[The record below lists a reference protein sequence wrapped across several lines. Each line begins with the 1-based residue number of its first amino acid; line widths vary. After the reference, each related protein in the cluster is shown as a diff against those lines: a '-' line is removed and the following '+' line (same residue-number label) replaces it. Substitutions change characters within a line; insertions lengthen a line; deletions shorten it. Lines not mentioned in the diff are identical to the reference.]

1 MTKLGGTGYESIKGS
16 ATLPP
21 PIRSIVSKAIVPKIK
36 YLGGSKM
43 NGTGLTVANVTTLAS
58 KELTVE
64 LFNIMNAINEGNK
77 SAWEVARAYKR
88 IIDDELFDEDFE
100 NVQEFALYVGV
111 SKSTISQ
118 YIKAVEFVEKHE
130 FGFDMFTVGSA
141 YLLSTLTDEEFID
154 FVKWAEEQE
163 IDLTTMSVK
172 ALRNLIKEY
181 DSKDNVEEDII
192 EDSTDNDDSNESDE
206 EITISAREAVI
217 SRIKELM
224 EDYNITVE
232 DILEAQGI
240 TTEDRA

>member
-1 MTKLGGTGYESIKGS
+1 
-16 ATLPP
+16 
-21 PIRSIVSKAIVPKIK
+21 
-36 YLGGSKM
+36 M
-43 NGTGLTVANVTTLAS
+43 NGTALTVASVTTLSS

-77 SAWEVARAYKR
+77 SAWDIARAYKR

-181 DSKDNVEEDII
+181 DSKDDVEEDVI
-192 EDSTDNDDSNESDE
+192 EDSTDNEDSSETDEDSE
-206 EITISAREAVI
+206 EIIVEGRESAIAL
-217 SRIKELM
+217 IKSLM
-224 EDYNITVE
+224 EEYNIT
-232 DILEAQGI
+232 LE
-240 TTEDRA
+240 ELS

>member
-1 MTKLGGTGYESIKGS
+1 
-16 ATLPP
+16 
-21 PIRSIVSKAIVPKIK
+21 
-36 YLGGSKM
+36 M
-43 NGTGLTVANVTTLAS
+43 NGTSLTVANVTTLSS

-77 SAWEVARAYKR
+77 SAWEIARAYKR
-88 IIDDELFDEDFE
+88 IIDDELFDEDFD

-154 FVKWAEEQE
+154 FIRWAEALGY
-163 IDLTTMSVK
+163 DLTTMSVK

-181 DSKDNVEEDII
+181 DSKDEVEEDVI
-192 EDSTDNDDSNESDE
+192 EDSTDDSNESDE
-206 EITISAREAVI
+206 DVEEEITVSDRDGAIAL
-217 SRIKELM
+217 IKLLM
-224 EDYNITVE
+224 EEYNITVE
-232 DILEAQGI
+232 ELS
-240 TTEDRA
+240 

>member
-1 MTKLGGTGYESIKGS
+1 
-16 ATLPP
+16 
-21 PIRSIVSKAIVPKIK
+21 
-36 YLGGSKM
+36 M

-64 LFNIMNAINEGNK
+64 FFNIMNAINEGNK

-192 EDSTDNDDSNESDE
+192 EDSTDNEDSSESDE
-206 EITISAREAVI
+206 ESEEITVDGRESAIAI
-217 SRIKELM
+217 IKSLM

-232 DILEAQGI
+232 ELS
-240 TTEDRA
+240 

>member
-1 MTKLGGTGYESIKGS
+1 
-16 ATLPP
+16 
-21 PIRSIVSKAIVPKIK
+21 
-36 YLGGSKM
+36 M
-43 NGTGLTVANVTTLAS
+43 NGTGLTVASVTTLSS

-77 SAWEVARAYKR
+77 SAWDIARAYKR

-100 NVQEFALYVGV
+100 NIQEFALYVGV

-181 DSKDNVEEDII
+181 DSKDDVEEDVI
-192 EDSTDNDDSNESDE
+192 EDSIDNEDSSESDE
-206 EITISAREAVI
+206 DVEEEVTVSDRESAIAL
-217 SRIKELM
+217 IKSLM
-224 EDYNITVE
+224 EEYNITVE
-232 DILEAQGI
+232 ELS
-240 TTEDRA
+240 

>member
-1 MTKLGGTGYESIKGS
+1 
-16 ATLPP
+16 
-21 PIRSIVSKAIVPKIK
+21 
-36 YLGGSKM
+36 M
-43 NGTGLTVANVTTLAS
+43 NGTGLTVASVTTLAS

-77 SAWEVARAYKR
+77 SAWDIARAYKR

-130 FGFDMFTVGSA
+130 FGFEMFAVGSA

-154 FVKWAEEQE
+154 FIKWAEEQN

-181 DSKDNVEEDII
+181 DSKDDVDEDII
-192 EDSTDNDDSNESDE
+192 EDSTDNEDSSDSSESDE
-206 EITISAREAVI
+206 DVEVETTVVGDRESAL
-217 SRIKELM
+217 SLIKALM
-224 EDYNITVE
+224 DEYNITVE
-232 DILEAQGI
+232 ELL
-240 TTEDRA
+240 

>member
-1 MTKLGGTGYESIKGS
+1 
-16 ATLPP
+16 
-21 PIRSIVSKAIVPKIK
+21 
-36 YLGGSKM
+36 M

-58 KELTVE
+58 KELTDE

-77 SAWEVARAYKR
+77 SACDIAGAYKR
-88 IIDDELFDEDFE
+88 IIDDERCDEDFE

-181 DSKDNVEEDII
+181 DSKDNVEDDII
-192 EDSTDNDDSNESDE
+192 EDSTDNEDSSKSDNDIVE
-206 EITISAREAVI
+206 ELSVSDKDSAMTLIMTLMEEYSITI
-217 SRIKELM
+217 
-224 EDYNITVE
+224 EDL
-232 DILEAQGI
+232 LEAQV
-240 TTEDRA
+240 

>member
-1 MTKLGGTGYESIKGS
+1 
-16 ATLPP
+16 
-21 PIRSIVSKAIVPKIK
+21 
-36 YLGGSKM
+36 M
-43 NGTGLTVANVTTLAS
+43 NGTGLTVASVTTLSS

-77 SAWEVARAYKR
+77 SAWDIARAYKR

-100 NVQEFALYVGV
+100 NIQEFALYVGV

-163 IDLTTMSVK
+163 IDLSTMSVK

-181 DSKDNVEEDII
+181 DSKDEVEDDII
-192 EDSTDNDDSNESDE
+192 EDEDSTDEDSTDEDVEEEVKVSD
-206 EITISAREAVI
+206 RDEAI
-217 SRIKELM
+217 ALIRSLM
-224 EDYNITVE
+224 EEYNITVE
-232 DILEAQGI
+232 DIE
-240 TTEDRA
+240 

>member
-1 MTKLGGTGYESIKGS
+1 
-16 ATLPP
+16 
-21 PIRSIVSKAIVPKIK
+21 
-36 YLGGSKM
+36 M
-43 NGTGLTVANVTTLAS
+43 NGTGLTVANVTTLSS

-77 SAWEVARAYKR
+77 SAWDIARAYKR

-181 DSKDNVEEDII
+181 DSKDDVEEDVI
-192 EDSTDNDDSNESDE
+192 EDSTDNEDSNETDEDVEEEVTVSDRDSA
-206 EITISAREAVI
+206 ISL
-217 SRIKELM
+217 IKSLM
-224 EDYNITVE
+224 EEYNITVE
-232 DILEAQGI
+232 ELS
-240 TTEDRA
+240 

>member
-1 MTKLGGTGYESIKGS
+1 
-16 ATLPP
+16 
-21 PIRSIVSKAIVPKIK
+21 
-36 YLGGSKM
+36 M
-43 NGTGLTVANVTTLAS
+43 NGTGLTVASVTTLSS

-77 SAWEVARAYKR
+77 SAWDIARAYKR

-181 DSKDNVEEDII
+181 DSKDDVEEDVI
-192 EDSTDNDDSNESDE
+192 EESTDNEDSNESDE
-206 EITISAREAVI
+206 DVVEELSVSDKDSAMTLI
-217 SRIKELM
+217 MTLM
-224 EDYNITVE
+224 EDYNITLE
-232 DILEAQGI
+232 DIMEAQI
-240 TTEDRA
+240 S

>member
-1 MTKLGGTGYESIKGS
+1 
-16 ATLPP
+16 
-21 PIRSIVSKAIVPKIK
+21 
-36 YLGGSKM
+36 M
-43 NGTGLTVANVTTLAS
+43 NGTGLTVASVTTLSS

-77 SAWEVARAYKR
+77 SAWDIARAYKR

-111 SKSTISQ
+111 SKATISQ
-118 YIKAVEFVEKHE
+118 YIKAVAFVEKHE

-141 YLLSTLTDEEFID
+141 YLLSTLTDEEFVD

-181 DSKDNVEEDII
+181 DSKDEVEDDII
-192 EDSTDNDDSNESDE
+192 EDEDEDSTDNNDSNDSDE
-206 EITISAREAVI
+206 DIEKEVTVGDRDSAIAL
-217 SRIKELM
+217 IKSLM
-224 EDYNITVE
+224 EEYNITVE
-232 DILEAQGI
+232 ELS
-240 TTEDRA
+240 

>member
-1 MTKLGGTGYESIKGS
+1 
-16 ATLPP
+16 
-21 PIRSIVSKAIVPKIK
+21 
-36 YLGGSKM
+36 M
-43 NGTGLTVANVTTLAS
+43 NGTGLTVASVTTLSS

-77 SAWEVARAYKR
+77 SAWDIARAYKR

-181 DSKDNVEEDII
+181 DSKDDVEEDVI
-192 EDSTDNDDSNESDE
+192 EESTDNEDSNESDE
-206 EITISAREAVI
+206 DVVEELSVSDKDSAMTLIMTLMEEYNITLE
-217 SRIKELM
+217 ELM
-224 EDYNITVE
+224 E
-232 DILEAQGI
+232 AQI
-240 TTEDRA
+240 S

>member
-1 MTKLGGTGYESIKGS
+1 
-16 ATLPP
+16 
-21 PIRSIVSKAIVPKIK
+21 
-36 YLGGSKM
+36 M
-43 NGTGLTVANVTTLAS
+43 NGTSLTVANVTTLSS

-77 SAWEVARAYKR
+77 SAWDIARAYKR

-181 DSKDNVEEDII
+181 DSKDNVEDEVI
-192 EDSTDNDDSNESDE
+192 EDSTDNEDSSVSEE
-206 EITISAREAVI
+206 EITVSDRDGAIAL
-217 SRIKELM
+217 IKSLM
-224 EDYNITVE
+224 EEYNITVE
-232 DILEAQGI
+232 DIE
-240 TTEDRA
+240 

>member
-1 MTKLGGTGYESIKGS
+1 
-16 ATLPP
+16 
-21 PIRSIVSKAIVPKIK
+21 
-36 YLGGSKM
+36 M
-43 NGTGLTVANVTTLAS
+43 NGTGLTVANVTTLSS

-77 SAWEVARAYKR
+77 SAWDIARAYKR

-118 YIKAVEFVEKHE
+118 YIKAVEFVDKHE

-181 DSKDNVEEDII
+181 DSKDDVEEDVI
-192 EDSTDNDDSNESDE
+192 EDSTDNEDSSESDE
-206 EITISAREAVI
+206 DSEEISVDDRESAIAL
-217 SRIKELM
+217 IKSLM
-224 EDYNITVE
+224 EEYNITVE
-232 DILEAQGI
+232 DIE
-240 TTEDRA
+240 

>member
-1 MTKLGGTGYESIKGS
+1 
-16 ATLPP
+16 
-21 PIRSIVSKAIVPKIK
+21 
-36 YLGGSKM
+36 M

-77 SAWEVARAYKR
+77 SAWEIARAYKR

-100 NVQEFALYVGV
+100 NVQEFALYVGI

-141 YLLSTLTDEEFID
+141 YLLSTLTDEEFVD

-181 DSKDNVEEDII
+181 DSKDDVEEDVI
-192 EDSTDNDDSNESDE
+192 EDSTDNDDSSETDE
-206 EITISAREAVI
+206 EITISDRESAI
-217 SRIKELM
+217 ALIKSLM
-224 EDYNITVE
+224 EEYNITVE
-232 DILEAQGI
+232 ELS
-240 TTEDRA
+240 

>member
-1 MTKLGGTGYESIKGS
+1 
-16 ATLPP
+16 
-21 PIRSIVSKAIVPKIK
+21 
-36 YLGGSKM
+36 M
-43 NGTGLTVANVTTLAS
+43 NGNALTVASVTTLAS

-154 FVKWAEEQE
+154 FVKWAEEQN

-181 DSKDNVEEDII
+181 DSKDDVEEDII
-192 EDSTDNDDSNESDE
+192 EDSTDNEDSSESDE
-206 EITISAREAVI
+206 DVEVETTVDNRESAISL
-217 SRIKELM
+217 IKTLM
-224 EDYNITVE
+224 DVYNITVE
-232 DILEAQGI
+232 EIL
-240 TTEDRA
+240 

>member
-1 MTKLGGTGYESIKGS
+1 
-16 ATLPP
+16 
-21 PIRSIVSKAIVPKIK
+21 
-36 YLGGSKM
+36 M

-77 SAWEVARAYKR
+77 SAWDIARAYKR

-181 DSKDNVEEDII
+181 DSKDDVEEDVI
-192 EDSTDNDDSNESDE
+192 EDSTDNEDSSESEDVEE
-206 EITISAREAVI
+206 EITVDGRESAISL
-217 SRIKELM
+217 IKSLM
-224 EDYNITVE
+224 EEYNITVE
-232 DILEAQGI
+232 ELS
-240 TTEDRA
+240 

>member
-1 MTKLGGTGYESIKGS
+1 
-16 ATLPP
+16 
-21 PIRSIVSKAIVPKIK
+21 
-36 YLGGSKM
+36 M
-43 NGTGLTVANVTTLAS
+43 NGTSLTVANVTTLSS

-77 SAWEVARAYKR
+77 SAWDIARAYKR

-118 YIKAVEFVEKHE
+118 YIKAVEFVDKHE

-181 DSKDNVEEDII
+181 DSKDDVEEDVI
-192 EDSTDNDDSNESDE
+192 EDSTDNEDSSESDE
-206 EITISAREAVI
+206 DSEEISVDDRESAIALIR
-217 SRIKELM
+217 SLM
-224 EDYNITVE
+224 EEYNITLE
-232 DILEAQGI
+232 DI
-240 TTEDRA
+240 EDRA

>member
-1 MTKLGGTGYESIKGS
+1 
-16 ATLPP
+16 
-21 PIRSIVSKAIVPKIK
+21 
-36 YLGGSKM
+36 M
-43 NGTGLTVANVTTLAS
+43 NETGLTVASVTTLSS
-58 KELTVE
+58 KELIVE

-77 SAWEVARAYKR
+77 SAWEIARAYKR

-100 NVQEFALYVGV
+100 NIQEFALYVGV

-181 DSKDNVEEDII
+181 DSKDEVEEDVIED
-192 EDSTDNDDSNESDE
+192 EDSTDEDSTDEDVEEEVTVSDRDGA
-206 EITISAREAVI
+206 IAL
-217 SRIKELM
+217 IKSLM
-224 EDYNITVE
+224 EEYNITVE
-232 DILEAQGI
+232 ELS
-240 TTEDRA
+240 

>member
-1 MTKLGGTGYESIKGS
+1 
-16 ATLPP
+16 
-21 PIRSIVSKAIVPKIK
+21 
-36 YLGGSKM
+36 M

-77 SAWEVARAYKR
+77 SAWEIARAYKR

-181 DSKDNVEEDII
+181 DSKDDVKEDVI
-192 EDSTDNDDSNESDE
+192 EDSTDNEDSSESDKDVVE
-206 EITISAREAVI
+206 ELTVSDRDSAMTLI
-217 SRIKELM
+217 LSLM
-224 EDYNITVE
+224 EEYNITVE
-232 DILEAQGI
+232 ELLEAQGI

>member
-1 MTKLGGTGYESIKGS
+1 
-16 ATLPP
+16 
-21 PIRSIVSKAIVPKIK
+21 
-36 YLGGSKM
+36 M
-43 NGTGLTVANVTTLAS
+43 NGTALTVANVTTLAS

-88 IIDDELFDEDFE
+88 IIDDELFDEDCE

-111 SKSTISQ
+111 SKSRITQ

-163 IDLTTMSVK
+163 IDLTIMSVK

-192 EDSTDNDDSNESDE
+192 EDSIDNEDSSESDE
-206 EITISAREAVI
+206 DSDEISVDTRESALAL
-217 SRIKELM
+217 IKSLM

-232 DILEAQGI
+232 DIMEA
-240 TTEDRA
+240 

>member
-1 MTKLGGTGYESIKGS
+1 
-16 ATLPP
+16 
-21 PIRSIVSKAIVPKIK
+21 
-36 YLGGSKM
+36 M

-77 SAWEVARAYKR
+77 SAWDIARAYKR

-181 DSKDNVEEDII
+181 DSKDDVEEDAIED
-192 EDSTDNDDSNESDE
+192 EDSTDEDSTNEDVDE
-206 EITISAREAVI
+206 EVTVSDRDSAIAL
-217 SRIKELM
+217 IKSLM
-224 EDYNITVE
+224 EEYNITVE
-232 DILEAQGI
+232 ELA
-240 TTEDRA
+240 

>member
-1 MTKLGGTGYESIKGS
+1 
-16 ATLPP
+16 
-21 PIRSIVSKAIVPKIK
+21 
-36 YLGGSKM
+36 M

-77 SAWEVARAYKR
+77 SAWDIARAYKR

-100 NVQEFALYVGV
+100 NIQEFALYVGV

-130 FGFDMFTVGSA
+130 FGFDTFTVGSA

-181 DSKDNVEEDII
+181 DSKDEVEEDVIED
-192 EDSTDNDDSNESDE
+192 EDSTDEDSTDEDVEEEVTVSDRDGA
-206 EITISAREAVI
+206 IAL
-217 SRIKELM
+217 IKSLM
-224 EDYNITVE
+224 EEYNITVE
-232 DILEAQGI
+232 ELS
-240 TTEDRA
+240 

>member
-1 MTKLGGTGYESIKGS
+1 
-16 ATLPP
+16 
-21 PIRSIVSKAIVPKIK
+21 
-36 YLGGSKM
+36 M

-192 EDSTDNDDSNESDE
+192 EDSTDNEDSSETDEDSD
-206 EITISAREAVI
+206 EITIDGRESAIAL
-217 SRIKELM
+217 IKSLM

-232 DILEAQGI
+232 ELS
-240 TTEDRA
+240 

>member
-1 MTKLGGTGYESIKGS
+1 
-16 ATLPP
+16 
-21 PIRSIVSKAIVPKIK
+21 
-36 YLGGSKM
+36 M

-100 NVQEFALYVGV
+100 NIQEFALYVGV

-181 DSKDNVEEDII
+181 DSKDNVEDDII
-192 EDSTDNDDSNESDE
+192 EDSTDNEDSSELDEDEDSNEE
-206 EITISAREAVI
+206 GCYECQRESALAL
-217 SRIKELM
+217 IKSLM

-232 DILEAQGI
+232 DIMEA
-240 TTEDRA
+240 

>member
-1 MTKLGGTGYESIKGS
+1 MTKLGGMVNRGSIP
-16 ATLPP
+16 LPP
-21 PIRSIVSKAIVPKIK
+21 FRSIVSKAIVPKKLNIRRF
-36 YLGGSKM
+36 KM
-43 NGTGLTVANVTTLAS
+43 NGTGLTVASVTTLSS

-77 SAWEVARAYKR
+77 SAWDIARAYKR

-181 DSKDNVEEDII
+181 DSKDDVENEVEDDII
-192 EDSTDNDDSNESDE
+192 EDSEDSSESNEDSDE
-206 EITISAREAVI
+206 ITVDDRESAIAL
-217 SRIKELM
+217 IKSLM
-224 EDYNITVE
+224 DEYNITVE
-232 DILEAQGI
+232 EIL
-240 TTEDRA
+240 

>member
-1 MTKLGGTGYESIKGS
+1 
-16 ATLPP
+16 
-21 PIRSIVSKAIVPKIK
+21 
-36 YLGGSKM
+36 M
-43 NGTGLTVANVTTLAS
+43 NGTGLTVASVTTLSS

-77 SAWEVARAYKR
+77 SAWDIARAYKR
-88 IIDDELFDEDFE
+88 IIDDELFDDDFE
-100 NVQEFALYVGV
+100 NIQEFALYVGV

-192 EDSTDNDDSNESDE
+192 EDSTDNEDSSESDE
-206 EITISAREAVI
+206 EINISAREAVI

-224 EDYNITVE
+224 EEYNITVE
-232 DILEAQGI
+232 ELS
-240 TTEDRA
+240 

>member
-1 MTKLGGTGYESIKGS
+1 
-16 ATLPP
+16 
-21 PIRSIVSKAIVPKIK
+21 
-36 YLGGSKM
+36 M

-77 SAWEVARAYKR
+77 SAWEIARAYKR

-100 NVQEFALYVGV
+100 NVQEFAIYVGV
-111 SKSTISQ
+111 SKSTITQ

-181 DSKDNVEEDII
+181 DSKDDVEDDVI
-192 EDSTDNDDSNESDE
+192 EESTDNEDSSESDE
-206 EITISAREAVI
+206 EITISDRESAI
-217 SRIKELM
+217 SLIKSLM
-224 EDYNITVE
+224 EEYNITVE
-232 DILEAQGI
+232 ELS
-240 TTEDRA
+240 

>member
-1 MTKLGGTGYESIKGS
+1 
-16 ATLPP
+16 
-21 PIRSIVSKAIVPKIK
+21 
-36 YLGGSKM
+36 M
-43 NGTGLTVANVTTLAS
+43 NGTGLTVANVTTLSS

-100 NVQEFALYVGV
+100 NMQEFALYVGI
-111 SKSTISQ
+111 SKSTITQ

-181 DSKDNVEEDII
+181 DSKDDVEEEVI
-192 EDSTDNDDSNESDE
+192 EDSTDNDDSSELDEDSE
-206 EITISAREAVI
+206 EIIVDGRESAIEI
-217 SRIKELM
+217 IKSLM
-224 EDYNITVE
+224 EEYNITLE
-232 DILEAQGI
+232 EIMEAQLS
-240 TTEDRA
+240 

>member
-1 MTKLGGTGYESIKGS
+1 
-16 ATLPP
+16 
-21 PIRSIVSKAIVPKIK
+21 
-36 YLGGSKM
+36 M
-43 NGTGLTVANVTTLAS
+43 NGTSLTVANVTTLAS

-100 NVQEFALYVGV
+100 NVQEFALYVGI

-154 FVKWAEEQE
+154 FVKWAEEQN

-181 DSKDNVEEDII
+181 DCKDEVPEELI
-192 EDSTDNDDSNESDE
+192 EDSTDNEDSSESDDVE
-206 EITISAREAVI
+206 EETIVGDRESAL
-217 SRIKELM
+217 SLIKTLM
-224 EDYNITVE
+224 DVYNITVE
-232 DILEAQGI
+232 ELA
-240 TTEDRA
+240 

>member
-1 MTKLGGTGYESIKGS
+1 
-16 ATLPP
+16 
-21 PIRSIVSKAIVPKIK
+21 
-36 YLGGSKM
+36 M

-181 DSKDNVEEDII
+181 DSKDDVKEDVIED
-192 EDSTDNDDSNESDE
+192 EDSTDEDSTDEDVEE
-206 EITISAREAVI
+206 EITVSDRDSAIAL
-217 SRIKELM
+217 IKSLM
-224 EDYNITVE
+224 EEYNITVE
-232 DILEAQGI
+232 ELA
-240 TTEDRA
+240 

>member
-1 MTKLGGTGYESIKGS
+1 
-16 ATLPP
+16 
-21 PIRSIVSKAIVPKIK
+21 
-36 YLGGSKM
+36 M
-43 NGTGLTVANVTTLAS
+43 NGTGLTVASVTTLSS

-77 SAWEVARAYKR
+77 SAWDIARAYKR

-100 NVQEFALYVGV
+100 NIQEFALYVGV

-141 YLLSTLTDEEFID
+141 YLLSTLSDEEFID

-181 DSKDNVEEDII
+181 DRKDDVEEDVI
-192 EDSTDNDDSNESDE
+192 EDSTDDSNESDE
-206 EITISAREAVI
+206 DVEEEITVDGRESAIAL
-217 SRIKELM
+217 IKSLM
-224 EDYNITVE
+224 EEYNITVE
-232 DILEAQGI
+232 ELA
-240 TTEDRA
+240 

>member
-1 MTKLGGTGYESIKGS
+1 
-16 ATLPP
+16 
-21 PIRSIVSKAIVPKIK
+21 
-36 YLGGSKM
+36 M
-43 NGTGLTVANVTTLAS
+43 NGNALTVASVTTLAS

-77 SAWEVARAYKR
+77 SAWDIARAYKR

-181 DSKDNVEEDII
+181 DSKDDVEEDVI
-192 EDSTDNDDSNESDE
+192 EDSTDNKESDE
-206 EITISAREAVI
+206 DVVEELILSDKDSAITLIMS
-217 SRIKELM
+217 LM
-224 EDYNITVE
+224 DEYNITIE

>member
-1 MTKLGGTGYESIKGS
+1 
-16 ATLPP
+16 
-21 PIRSIVSKAIVPKIK
+21 
-36 YLGGSKM
+36 M
-43 NGTGLTVANVTTLAS
+43 NGNALTVASVTTLSS

-181 DSKDNVEEDII
+181 DCKDEVPEELI
-192 EDSTDNDDSNESDE
+192 EDSTDNEDSNESDE
-206 EITISAREAVI
+206 DVEEEVTVGDRDSAISL
-217 SRIKELM
+217 IKTLM
-224 EDYNITVE
+224 DVYNITVDE
-232 DILEAQGI
+232 ILEDEI
-240 TTEDRA
+240 TVDKIS

>member
-1 MTKLGGTGYESIKGS
+1 
-16 ATLPP
+16 
-21 PIRSIVSKAIVPKIK
+21 
-36 YLGGSKM
+36 M
-43 NGTGLTVANVTTLAS
+43 NGTSLTVANVTTLSS

-77 SAWEVARAYKR
+77 SAWEIARAYKR
-88 IIDDELFDEDFE
+88 IIDDELFDEDFD

-154 FVKWAEEQE
+154 FIRWAEALGY
-163 IDLTTMSVK
+163 DLTTMSVK

-181 DSKDNVEEDII
+181 DSKDEVEEDVI
-192 EDSTDNDDSNESDE
+192 EDSTDDSNESDE
-206 EITISAREAVI
+206 DVEEEITVSDRDGAIAL
-217 SRIKELM
+217 IKSLM
-224 EDYNITVE
+224 EEYNITVE
-232 DILEAQGI
+232 ELS
-240 TTEDRA
+240 